1 MRAVDWIALS
11 FLRKEENMLGLI
23 PTGSENAILAYE
35 LASLMKL
42 SVRTVKEKIKS
53 LRRKGILIL
62 SQSTGGYF
70 FPSEGDKGREE
81 AERYIKMMKR
91 QIQERLDTIALT
103 EDWLAGRKR
112 VVVNHFTSHQE
123 ACLNFI
129 PTGGECAI
137 LARDL
142 ASLMQLSV
150 RVIKRRIK
158 VLRAKG
164 VLILSQSTGG
174 YFLPS
179 EGDKGREEA
188 ERYIKMMKRQI
199 QERLDTIAL
208 TEDWLAGRRRVVVKQ
223 FTSS

>member
-1 MRAVDWIALS
+1 
-11 FLRKEENMLGLI
+11 MLGLI
-23 PTGSENAILAYE
+23 PTGSENAILSRD
-35 LASLMKL
+35 LARLKHL

-53 LRRKGILIL
+53 LRREGVLIL

-103 EDWLAGRKR
+103 EDWLAGRNQ
-112 VVVNHFTSHQE
+112 VVVKLFTTKQKE
-123 ACLNFI
+123 YLGFI
-129 PTGGECAI
+129 PTGSGNAI

-142 ASLMQLSV
+142 ARIMRASV
-150 RVIKRRIK
+150 RTVKKRIK
-158 VLRAKG
+158 TLRAKS

-174 YFLPS
+174 YFFPS

-199 QERLDTIAL
+199 QERLETITL
-208 TEDWLAGRRRVVVKQ
+208 TEDWLAGRRRVVVKD

>member
-11 FLRKEENMLGLI
+11 FLRKEENMLELI
-23 PTGSENAILAYE
+23 PTGSENAILSRD
-35 LASLMKL
+35 LARLKHL

-53 LRRKGILIL
+53 LRREGVLIL

-103 EDWLAGRKR
+103 EDWLAGRNQ
-112 VVVNHFTSHQE
+112 VVVMKHFTTKQKE
-123 ACLNFI
+123 YLGFI
-129 PTGGECAI
+129 PTGSGNAI

-158 VLRAKG
+158 ALRAKG

-174 YFLPS
+174 YFFPS

-199 QERLDTIAL
+199 QERLDTITL

-223 FTSS
+223 FTS

>member
-1 MRAVDWIALS
+1 
-11 FLRKEENMLGLI
+11 MLELI
-23 PTGSENAILAYE
+23 PTGSENAILSRD
-35 LASLMKL
+35 LARLRHL

-53 LRRKGILIL
+53 LRREGVLIL

-91 QIQERLDTIALT
+91 QIQERLETITLT
-103 EDWLAGRKR
+103 EDWLAGRRR
-112 VVVNHFTSHQE
+112 VVVKEFTTKQKE
-123 ACLNFI
+123 YLGFI
-129 PTGGECAI
+129 PTGSGNAI

-158 VLRAKG
+158 ALRAKG

-174 YFLPS
+174 YFFPS

-199 QERLDTIAL
+199 QERLETITL
-208 TEDWLAGRRRVVVKQ
+208 TEDWLAGRRRVVVKE

>member
-1 MRAVDWIALS
+1 
-11 FLRKEENMLGLI
+11 MLELI
-23 PTGSENAILAYE
+23 PTGSENAILSRD
-35 LASLMKL
+35 LARLRHL

-53 LRRKGILIL
+53 LRREGVLIL

-91 QIQERLDTIALT
+91 QIQERLDTITLT
-103 EDWLAGRKR
+103 EDWLAGRRR
-112 VVVNHFTSHQE
+112 VVVKEFTTKQKE
-123 ACLNFI
+123 YLGFI
-129 PTGGECAI
+129 PTGSGNAI

-158 VLRAKG
+158 ALRAKG

-174 YFLPS
+174 YFFPS

-199 QERLDTIAL
+199 QERLDTITL
-208 TEDWLAGRRRVVVKQ
+208 TEDWLAGRRRVVVKE